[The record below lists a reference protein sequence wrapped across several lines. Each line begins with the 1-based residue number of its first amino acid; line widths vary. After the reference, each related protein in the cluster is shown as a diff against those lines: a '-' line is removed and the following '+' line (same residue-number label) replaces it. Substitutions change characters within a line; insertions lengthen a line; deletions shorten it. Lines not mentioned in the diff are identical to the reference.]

1 MAAYTKLGARG
12 VEVDGGVAG
21 VAGVAVVDAQAS
33 GATSGWST
41 AAPPTIVQLLTHSHS
56 HKVTYSHIHTDSH
69 IDTCLLPPT

>member
-1 MAAYTKLGARG
+1 MAAYTELGARG

-21 VAGVAVVDAQAS
+21 VAVVDAEAS

-56 HKVTYSHIHTDSH
+56 HKVTHSHIHTDSH